1 VPVQYA
7 LADTPRLRAGWDPS
21 ASGQRVIHRLLQV
34 EERYAPSLL
43 YVSLTQQE
51 PRRREELAQW
61 ALEVCCDCGCAEA
74 VFPLAVSLMDRF
86 LAGSLAPPVWPVRPL
101 WPVCLAAGCILIASK
116 LTECETVTA
125 ERLCAAAQHH
135 FQPSNLRDM
144 ERVILSTL
152 RWDTAAVT
160 PQDFLPHFLASL
172 EEGGG
177 TWEPDLLSMLR
188 RHSDTLASMC
198 ACDSRFLGT
207 PPSLVAAASLN
218 CALRGLGRAGPAEL
232 ALLGEVLAALCR
244 TDVAVL
250 QCCSEMIEGALRQ
263 RLRRGLERGAS
274 EKEEEVENERPGTP
288 TDMRDIDF

>member
-1 VPVQYA
+1 
-7 LADTPRLRAGWDPS
+7 
-21 ASGQRVIHRLLQV
+21 
-34 EERYAPSLL
+34 
-43 YVSLTQQE
+43 
-51 PRRREELAQW
+51 
-61 ALEVCCDCGCAEA
+61 
-74 VFPLAVSLMDRF
+74 
-86 LAGSLAPPVWPVRPL
+86 
-101 WPVCLAAGCILIASK
+101 
-116 LTECETVTA
+116 
-125 ERLCAAAQHH
+125 
-135 FQPSNLRDM
+135 M

-244 TDVAVL
+244 TDVVSRQKKSTCRCFRSGLSARLLLSVCL
-250 QCCSEMIEGALRQ
+250 SPIRQCCSAAVR
-263 RLRRGLERGAS
+263 
-274 EKEEEVENERPGTP
+274 
-288 TDMRDIDF
+288 